1 MTLPASSPVV
11 AFIGLGGN
19 VGDAAATLR
28 SAIDAL
34 GALPGTQLVATSRLY
49 RTAPVGGI
57 EQADFIN
64 GVAQLATTLAPQD
77 LLQGLFAI
85 ERAHGRDRDI
95 EQRWGPRTLDLDL
108 LLYGDV
114 VLDTPR
120 LTLPHPRLHRRAF
133 VLEPLLEL
141 DTFLEAP
148 GLGPLSAWRARL
160 SDQDVER
167 LLPHPA

>member
-1 MTLPASSPVV
+1 MTPVLSYV
-11 AFIGLGGN
+11 
-19 VGDAAATLR
+19 
-28 SAIDAL
+28 AL
-34 GALPGTQLVATSRLY
+34 GANLGEAETTVRAAIAALGRLPGTQLVAASSLY
-49 RTAPVGGI
+49 RTAPLEVP
-57 EQADFIN
+57 EPQPDYIN
-64 GVAQLATTLAPQD
+64 AVARLATTLTPHALLDELLALEARFGRVRPYRWAP
-77 LLQGLFAI
+77 
-85 ERAHGRDRDI
+85 RA
-95 EQRWGPRTLDLDL
+95 LDLDL

-141 DTFLEAP
+141 DSFLEAP

>member
-1 MTLPASSPVV
+1 MTPVLAYV
-11 AFIGLGGN
+11 
-19 VGDAAATLR
+19 
-28 SAIDAL
+28 AL
-34 GALPGTQLVATSRLY
+34 GANLGEAETTVRAAIAALGRLPGTQLVAASSLY
-49 RTAPVGGI
+49 RTAPLEVP
-57 EQADFIN
+57 EPQPDYIN
-64 GVAQLATTLAPQD
+64 AVARLATTLTPHALLDELLALEARFGRVRPYRWAP
-77 LLQGLFAI
+77 
-85 ERAHGRDRDI
+85 RA
-95 EQRWGPRTLDLDL
+95 LDLDL

-141 DTFLEAP
+141 DSFLEAP

-160 SDQDVER
+160 SNQDVER

>member
-1 MTLPASSPVV
+1 MNTAYV
-11 AFIGLGGN
+11 
-19 VGDAAATLR
+19 
-28 SAIDAL
+28 AL
-34 GALPGTQLVATSRLY
+34 GANLADPVAQIGAALEALAGLPQSQLLRASSLY
-49 RTAPVGGI
+49 RTAPLEVP
-57 EQADFIN
+57 EPQPDYIN
-64 GVAQLATTLAPQD
+64 AVARLATTLTPHALLDELLALEARFGRVRPYRWAP
-77 LLQGLFAI
+77 
-85 ERAHGRDRDI
+85 RA
-95 EQRWGPRTLDLDL
+95 LDLDL

-141 DTFLEAP
+141 DSFLEAP

>member
-1 MTLPASSPVV
+1 MTPVLAYV
-11 AFIGLGGN
+11 
-19 VGDAAATLR
+19 
-28 SAIDAL
+28 AL
-34 GALPGTQLVATSRLY
+34 GANLGEAETTVRAAIAALGRLPGTQLVAASSLY
-49 RTAPVGGI
+49 RTAPVGVP
-57 EQADFIN
+57 EPQPDYIN
-64 GVAQLATTLAPQD
+64 AVARLATTLTPHALLDELLALEARFGRVRPYRWAP
-77 LLQGLFAI
+77 
-85 ERAHGRDRDI
+85 RA
-95 EQRWGPRTLDLDL
+95 LDLDL

-141 DTFLEAP
+141 DPFLEAP

-160 SDQDVER
+160 SNQDVER

>member
-1 MTLPASSPVV
+1 MTPVLAYV
-11 AFIGLGGN
+11 
-19 VGDAAATLR
+19 
-28 SAIDAL
+28 AL
-34 GALPGTQLVATSRLY
+34 GANLGEAETTVRAAIAALGRLPGTQLVAASSLY
-49 RTAPVGGI
+49 RTAPLEVP
-57 EQADFIN
+57 EPQPDYIN
-64 GVAQLATTLAPQD
+64 AVARLATTLTPHALLDELLALEARFGRVRPYRWAP
-77 LLQGLFAI
+77 
-85 ERAHGRDRDI
+85 RA
-95 EQRWGPRTLDLDL
+95 LVLDL

-141 DTFLEAP
+141 DSFLEAP

>member
-1 MTLPASSPVV
+1 MTPVLAYV
-11 AFIGLGGN
+11 
-19 VGDAAATLR
+19 
-28 SAIDAL
+28 AL
-34 GALPGTQLVATSRLY
+34 GANLGEAETTVRAAIAALGRLPGTQLVAASSLY
-49 RTAPVGGI
+49 RTAPLEVP
-57 EQADFIN
+57 EPQPDYIN
-64 GVAQLATTLAPQD
+64 AVARLATTLTPHALLDELLALEARFGRVRPYRWAP
-77 LLQGLFAI
+77 
-85 ERAHGRDRDI
+85 RA
-95 EQRWGPRTLDLDL
+95 LDLDL

-141 DTFLEAP
+141 DSFLEAP

-167 LLPHPA
+167 LLSHPA

>member
-1 MTLPASSPVV
+1 MTPVLAYV
-11 AFIGLGGN
+11 
-19 VGDAAATLR
+19 
-28 SAIDAL
+28 AL
-34 GALPGTQLVATSRLY
+34 GANLGEAETTVRAAIAALGRLPGTQLVAASSLY
-49 RTAPVGGI
+49 RTAPLEVP
-57 EQADFIN
+57 EPQPDYIN
-64 GVAQLATTLAPQD
+64 AVARLATTLTPHALLDELLALEARFGRVRPYRWAP
-77 LLQGLFAI
+77 
-85 ERAHGRDRDI
+85 RA
-95 EQRWGPRTLDLDL
+95 LDLDL

-141 DTFLEAP
+141 DSFLEAP
-148 GLGPLSAWRARL
+148 CLGPLSAWRARL

>member
-1 MTLPASSPVV
+1 MTPVLAYV
-11 AFIGLGGN
+11 
-19 VGDAAATLR
+19 
-28 SAIDAL
+28 AL
-34 GALPGTQLVATSRLY
+34 GANLGEAETTVRAAIAALGRLPGTQLVAASSLY
-49 RTAPVGGI
+49 RTAPLEVP
-57 EQADFIN
+57 EPQPDYIN
-64 GVAQLATTLAPQD
+64 AVARLATTLTPHALLDELLALQARFGRVRPYRWAP
-77 LLQGLFAI
+77 
-85 ERAHGRDRDI
+85 RA
-95 EQRWGPRTLDLDL
+95 LDLDL

-141 DTFLEAP
+141 DSFLEAP

>member
-1 MTLPASSPVV
+1 MTPVLSYV
-11 AFIGLGGN
+11 
-19 VGDAAATLR
+19 
-28 SAIDAL
+28 AL
-34 GALPGTQLVATSRLY
+34 GANLGEAETTVRAAIAALGRLPGTQLVAASSLY
-49 RTAPVGGI
+49 RTAPLEVP
-57 EQADFIN
+57 EPQPDYIN
-64 GVAQLATTLAPQD
+64 AVARLATTLTPHALLDELLALEARFGRVRPYRWAP
-77 LLQGLFAI
+77 
-85 ERAHGRDRDI
+85 RA
-95 EQRWGPRTLDLDL
+95 LDLDL

-141 DTFLEAP
+141 DSFLEAP

-160 SDQDVER
+160 SNQDVER

>member
-1 MTLPASSPVV
+1 MTPVLAYV
-11 AFIGLGGN
+11 
-19 VGDAAATLR
+19 
-28 SAIDAL
+28 AL
-34 GALPGTQLVATSRLY
+34 GANLGEAETTVRAAIAALGRLPGTQLVAASSLY
-49 RTAPVGGI
+49 RTAPLEVP
-57 EQADFIN
+57 EPQPDYIN
-64 GVAQLATTLAPQD
+64 AVARLATTLTPHALLDELLALQARFGRVRPYRWAP
-77 LLQGLFAI
+77 
-85 ERAHGRDRDI
+85 RA
-95 EQRWGPRTLDLDL
+95 LDLDL

>member
-1 MTLPASSPVV
+1 MTPVLAYV
-11 AFIGLGGN
+11 
-19 VGDAAATLR
+19 
-28 SAIDAL
+28 AL
-34 GALPGTQLVATSRLY
+34 GANLGEAETTVRAAIAALGRLPGTQLVAASSLY
-49 RTAPVGGI
+49 RTAPLEVP
-57 EQADFIN
+57 EPQPDYIN
-64 GVAQLATTLAPQD
+64 AVARLATTLTPHALLDELLALEARFGRVRPYRWAP
-77 LLQGLFAI
+77 
-85 ERAHGRDRDI
+85 RA
-95 EQRWGPRTLDLDL
+95 LDLDL

-141 DTFLEAP
+141 DSFLEAP